1 MRVDGQTLDLDAQVA
16 LRLLNL
22 AVSEIFETLPIVEG
36 RAQIA
41 SEAWI
46 FDDARPDVRVHDL
59 TIPGPGGD
67 PPAWMYR
74 PEGID
79 GPSAALVYFHGG
91 GWVLGDLGASDA
103 VSRARHGQRHG
114 CGNLGAGGVVGGGA
128 GVAGGAGL
136 TCG

>member
-22 AVSEIFETLPIVEG
+22 VVSETFETLPIVEG
-36 RAQIA
+36 GAQIA

-67 PPAWMYR
+67 PPPGCTGPRASTDPRR
-74 PEGID
+74 PW
-79 GPSAALVYFHGG
+79 ST
-91 GWVLGDLGASDA
+91 ST
-103 VSRARHGQRHG
+103 
-114 CGNLGAGGVVGGGA
+114 
-128 GVAGGAGL
+128 GVAGS
-136 TCG
+136 